1 METKNTI
8 KEVCPTSTQE
18 LVKRGYLLLD
28 IREKFEVEALA
39 FDVPNLMHI
48 PMSEIEERY
57 LEIPKDQTII
67 VVCETGERSIR
78 VVAFLQDYGFTNL
91 INMKKGLIKWVQ
103 KGFPTIGDTS
113 AFPEHVCCGG
123 SHC

>member
-39 FDVPNLMHI
+39 FDVPNLRHI

-113 AFPEHVCCGG
+113 AIPEHVCCGG